1 MKTCPYKYMG
11 CTLIGIDSIFSAVLV
26 ITCMVIQQRSED
38 EEHVQTHTVHT
49 RNTSNQI
56 LTNWQIILN
65 LKF

>member
-38 EEHVQTHTVHT
+38 EEHVQT
-49 RNTSNQI
+49 
-56 LTNWQIILN
+56 LTGTY
-65 LKF
+65 KC